1 MKFQYC
7 REHQKILSKSSEE
20 LRRFSNEVNIRKV
33 LKKFIKNFDEEK
45 LKKTFP
51 YLSEEHFLV
60 LLKYVKENAERYKLT
75 KRLT

>member
-1 MKFQYC
+1 MKFQYG

-45 LKKTFP
+45 FKKTFS
-51 YLSEEHFLV
+51 YLSEQHFLV
-60 LLKYVKENAERYKLT
+60 LLKYVKENTERYKLT